1 MQDELK
7 RLGFEKVG
15 DFFIMNDELNFRLID
30 FQKDVGV
37 YLFLIDEKIKYVGV
51 TQGELQRR
59 IYGYKNP
66 GPSQRTNQRIKK
78 KLLDQLQGMKTCT
91 IWFMPENKIQE
102 LKVLLVRAKS
112 QKEVLVDSKLLERL
126 MITTFKPEWNLD

>member
-7 RLGFEKVG
+7 RLGFQKVG
-15 DFFIMNDELNFRLID
+15 DFFIINDELSFRLID
-30 FQKDVGV
+30 FQKDTGV
-37 YLFLIDEKIKYVGV
+37 YLFLIDRKIKYVGV
-51 TQGELQRR
+51 TQNELQRR

-78 KLLDQLQGMKTCT
+78 KLLAQLQRMKTCT

-112 QKEVLVDSKLLERL
+112 QKEVLVDLKLLERL
-126 MITTFKPEWNLD
+126 MITTFKPKWNLA